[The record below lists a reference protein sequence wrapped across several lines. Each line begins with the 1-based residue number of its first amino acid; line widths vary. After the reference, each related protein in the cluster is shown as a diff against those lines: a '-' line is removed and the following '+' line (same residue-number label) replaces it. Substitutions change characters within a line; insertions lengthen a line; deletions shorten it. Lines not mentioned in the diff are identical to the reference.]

1 MADKIALLPDNVA
14 NQIAAGEVVQR
25 PSSVIKELLENA
37 VDAGATRIVLRI
49 KEGGSVLIQTID
61 NGFGMSHTDARMC
74 WERHA
79 TSKIKKA
86 EDLFALRSFGFRGEA
101 LASIASVAMV
111 EMDTKMKEN
120 ETGTRIVIEGG
131 QIKKHE
137 FVAGVNGTKISV
149 KNLFYNIP
157 ARRSFLKSITVETKH
172 SIEEFNRS
180 ALAHPDTA
188 FEFFNNDKL
197 VMDLPATDA
206 KNRAVMVIGR
216 IKNTDLLEVREETD
230 IVRIHGF
237 VGTPEI
243 AKKQRGD
250 QYLFVNNRFIKDPY
264 LNHAIRN
271 AYQQLIPADA
281 HPVYVLHLLIDPAR
295 IDVNVHP
302 SKTEIKFE
310 DEKFLYSILHAAIK
324 KAVGAFVQ
332 IPELSLDMP
341 FEISQTVQPKEFNPF
356 HSSYNPE
363 PKVNPRYT
371 PFEQNSYQKNKNA
384 LGWERLYPPSPQD
397 SPSPP
402 QKEQTTLF
410 QKSFRGTKV
419 CEAVFGFE
427 DLLVAKA
434 YGELYLIQVFLAR
447 ERIWYERYLKQMQHH
462 SAATQQL
469 LFPKTLVFSPGDA
482 ELLSSVLEEISAMG
496 FDIGEFGNNTFIVNG
511 LPSNL
516 PKGNEQEIIS
526 ALLENYKENREKHNL
541 KGDENIARSM
551 AKKAAQMGGT
561 LLQQEEQEALIAEL
575 LSCDFPKYC
584 PFGRPVYVPLSRQEI
599 TKLFKL

>member
-1 MADKIALLPDNVA
+1 MPDKISLLPDTVA

-37 VDAGATRIVLRI
+37 VDAGASRIVLRI

-61 NGFGMSHTDARMC
+61 NGCGMSHTDARMC

-120 ETGTRIVIEGG
+120 DTGTRIVIEGG
-131 QIKKHE
+131 NIKKHE

-172 SIEEFNRS
+172 AMDEFNRS
-180 ALAHPDTA
+180 ALAHPEIA
-188 FEFFNNDKL
+188 FELYNNDKL
-197 VMDLPATDA
+197 VMDLPATDP
-206 KNRAVMVIGR
+206 KNRAVMVWGR
-216 IKNTDLLEVREETD
+216 IKHTDLLDVNEETD
-230 IVRIHGF
+230 IVQIKGF
-237 VGTPEI
+237 VGKPET

-250 QYLFVNNRFIKDPY
+250 QYLFVNHRFIRDPY
-264 LNHAIRN
+264 LNHAIRS
-271 AYQQLIPADA
+271 AFQQLIPADA
-281 HPVYVLHLLIDPAR
+281 HPGYVLYLQIEPSR

-310 DEKFLYSILHAAIK
+310 DERFLYSILHAAIK

-332 IPELSLDMP
+332 VPDLNADIAFLPDFKTPVSP
-341 FEISQTVQPKEFNPF
+341 PPTP
-356 HSSYNPE
+356 SSFNPE
-363 PKVNPRYT
+363 PKLNPRYT
-371 PFEQNSYQKNKNA
+371 PFDTPAYSKPKNT
-384 LGWERLYPPSPQD
+384 LGWENLYNPT
-397 SPSPP
+397 
-402 QKEQTTLF
+402 KEERTTPKQEQVSLF
-410 QKSFRGTKV
+410 SKPFQGTKV
-419 CEAVFGFE
+419 CDAVFGFE

-447 ERIWYERYLKQMQHH
+447 ERIWYERYLKQMQKHN
-462 SAATQQL
+462 AATQQL
-469 LFPKTLVFSPGDA
+469 LFPKTLVFSPSDA
-482 ELLSSVLEEISAMG
+482 ELLSSVLEEIKAMG

-511 LPSNL
+511 LPSTL
-516 PKGNEQEIIS
+516 PKGNEQEILS
-526 ALLENYKENREKHNL
+526 SLLENYKENREKFNL
-541 KGDENIARSM
+541 NGAENLARSM
-551 AKKAAQMGGT
+551 AQKAAQMGT
-561 LLQQEEQEALIAEL
+561 PLVNTAEQEALVAEL
-575 LSCDFPKYC
+575 FSCDFPKYC
-584 PFGRPVYVPLSRQEI
+584 PFGRPIYAPLSRPEI
-599 TKLFKL
+599 AKLFKI